1 MTIDFTAVDAR
12 EMTLAELAET
22 VTRADLR
29 TASDASINRM
39 LALIDGLTDG
49 HVIFEP
55 TDETADDPYAAEDE
69 KHIGWNLAHL
79 IAHVTA
85 SSEEG
90 AAFSSVLARGY
101 PLSERPRYETP
112 WKEITTYEQCVQ
124 RLEESRRIRNG
135 YLDTWPDQPHL
146 DVYRAGM
153 SERFE
158 AFTGKLNA
166 TGCFL
171 LGLWHEV
178 GHYEQLTEVEGQAV
192 KAHVV

>member
-1 MTIDFTAVDAR
+1 MHIDFSAVDAR
-12 EMTLAELAET
+12 EQKLSELAET
-22 VTRADLR
+22 VSRDDLR
-29 TASDASINRM
+29 ATSDASIDRM
-39 LALIDGLTDG
+39 LALLDGLSDADVT
-49 HVIFEP
+49 FEP
-55 TDETADDPYAAEDE
+55 HDEGADDPYAAEGE

-79 IAHVTA
+79 VAHVTA

-135 YLDTWPDQPHL
+135 YLDTWPDVPHL
-146 DVYRAGM
+146 GVYRPGM

-171 LGLWHEV
+171 LGLWHEI
-178 GHYEQLTEVEGQAV
+178 GHFGQFEAV
-192 KAHVV
+192 KSQI